1 MDENDKPVTVNR
13 SSSDAPNS
21 ENIDIYRPV
30 IRTEKPLKLDE
41 DLIGYSYTLTA
52 AMDNG
57 MIQTRLEEDVVKQRI
72 SRELYEKPSSG
83 LRELFANEVRA
94 CRTAKNKHGANPA
107 IEVTINPDLL
117 NRKLSIQGFDSMGIS
132 TKLFTDVVVYLGRS
146 DNFSGKETGQFGFGL
161 ASYTCLS
168 DIMTLETY
176 SRQTGEKFAVM
187 GKNGMGF
194 NILPKPTIDSYG
206 TKITVTL
213 RKDIDIEDLVEYL
226 ETFARFCGIDVHLVL
241 ENTISSLSIYTV
253 GSNTIRGLTFPG
265 QLDQVIRNQDYIND
279 DDEMAHIQIE
289 IHEDDYEFYGRFS
302 FTKSGYGDD
311 ARMNYDGRISEGQEV
326 LLLGLP
332 ISTGIKIPMSCY
344 ILNILDE
351 RKYKP
356 TPDRERL
363 TEDASD
369 SLQEKIMHKLL
380 ESLTNGEI
388 KSPSEFGTHKYRMLY
403 ENRDSIFG
411 RDVPPLSPTAIS
423 ILDFLDTKIITDEAI
438 ETTLKK
444 IIRPNTLL
452 VRLKALRSDKIM
464 ALHRAIPNA
473 AIFRTRPSKNLE
485 FDELCGRV
493 QCEIID
499 GDDYFTTHGLAPVRN
514 SHARKEVTVR
524 YVHWFSPV
532 RPDGKVCKKV
542 FSDSLDDNMIRVSK
556 EQDHMLHEIM
566 YKVKTEYMTVRNQ
579 KNLIGGITY
588 DDFIRRIADTR
599 IQTSEGYMT
608 LREVGQCEKN
618 IYIARFDKP
627 DMLNQIVSV
636 DDTLIILNNSEI
648 LFKTMAFLKELEV
661 PFEYEREQYVMDEFW
676 NIVGMDKFF
685 SASDL
690 NYRSFGDDTRF
701 ETMLKMVIYTKSI
714 SDSDL
719 QSMFACMA
727 GNNESGKSIDEL
739 YDSAHRLDQRITT
752 LQELASKHPS
762 CTS

>member
-1 MDENDKPVTVNR
+1 MDENDKHMTVNR
-13 SSSDAPNS
+13 PSSDAPSS

-41 DLIGYSYTLTA
+41 DLIGYSDTLTA

-57 MIQTRLEEDVVKQRI
+57 MIQTRLEENVVKQRI

-107 IEVTINPDLL
+107 IEITINPDPLK
-117 NRKLSIQGFDSMGIS
+117 RKLSIQGFDSMGIS

-168 DIMTLETY
+168 DIMILETY

-213 RKDIDIEDLVEYL
+213 REDIDIENLVKHL
-226 ETFARFCGIDVHLVL
+226 ESFVRFCGIDVHLIL
-241 ENTISSLSIYTV
+241 ENSMSFLRYSV
-253 GSNTIRGLTFPG
+253 GSNPLQRLTFPG
-265 QLDQVIRNQDYIND
+265 QLDQVIRNQDDIND

-311 ARMNYDGRISEGQEV
+311 ARMDYDGRISEGQEV

-332 ISTGIKIPMSCY
+332 INTGIKIPMSCY

-351 RKYKP
+351 RMYKP

-380 ESLTNGEI
+380 ESLTDGEI
-388 KSPSEFGTHKYRMLY
+388 KSPSEFGTHKYSMLY

-444 IIRPNTLL
+444 IIQPNMTL

-464 ALHRAIPNA
+464 ALHRAIPNV
-473 AIFRTRPSKNLE
+473 AIFRTVPSKNPE
-485 FDELCGRV
+485 FDELCNSV
-493 QCEIID
+493 QCKIID
-499 GDDYFTTHGLAPVRN
+499 GDDYFKTHGLAPVRN

-524 YVHWFSPV
+524 YVYWFSPA

-542 FSDSLDDNMIRVSK
+542 FSDELENNMIRVTK

-566 YKVKTEYMTVRNQ
+566 HRVKTEYMTVRNK

-588 DDFIRRIADTR
+588 DDFIRYSADIN
-599 IQTSEGYMT
+599 IQTSDGFMT
-608 LREVGQCEKN
+608 LHEIGQCKKN
-618 IYIARFDKP
+618 IYLAQCDKP
-627 DMLNQIVSV
+627 DMLNRIGSI
-636 DDTLIILNNSEI
+636 DNTLIILNNSEI
-648 LFKTMAFLKELEV
+648 LFKTMAFLNELKV
-661 PFEYEREQYVMDEFW
+661 PFEHEKVHYIMDQFW

-690 NYRSFGDDTRF
+690 NYRCFGDDTRF

-714 SDSDL
+714 NDSDIQL
-719 QSMFACMA
+719 MFVCMA
-727 GNNESGKSIDEL
+727 GNNESGKSIDDL
-739 YDSAHRLDQRITT
+739 YDSAQRLDRRITT
-752 LQELASKHPS
+752 LQELASKYAPH
-762 CTS
+762 TS